1 MRIFY
6 NPETR
11 QQIIVMDDFAC
22 AIYLQSNETPA
33 AKADDVINAYQQD
46 KANVSICQ
54 EIDLTVADPVLPVED
69 GPKPDRSNDVTNPT
83 NGDHLT
89 N

>member
-22 AIYLQSNETPA
+22 SIYLQSDETPA
-33 AKADDVINAYQQD
+33 AKADEVLNAYRAD
-46 KANVSICQ
+46 KANVSTCP
-54 EIDLTVADPVLPVED
+54 EIDLTVDMPKLPVED
-69 GPKPDRSNDVTNPT
+69 GPKPDHSNDVTNSD
-83 NGDHLT
+83 NGDYKA

>member
-22 AIYLQSNETPA
+22 SIYLQSDETP
-33 AKADDVINAYQQD
+33 DT
-46 KANVSICQ
+46 KANEVVHSYRANKTNVSVCQ
-54 EIDLTVADPVLPVED
+54 EIILDDTGNLLPTED
-69 GPKPDRSNDVTNPT
+69 GPKPEIH
-83 NGDHLT
+83 NGKKQTIVEDAQ
-89 N
+89 

>member
-11 QQIIVMDDFAC
+11 QQIIIMDDFAC
-22 AIYLQSNETPA
+22 SIYLQSDETPA
-33 AKADDVINAYQQD
+33 AKADEVINAYKED
-46 KANVSICQ
+46 KANVSTCQ
-54 EIDLTVADPVLPVED
+54 EIIINNAADPLPVED
-69 GPKPDRSNDVTNPT
+69 GPEKEEPQHSTKPT
-83 NGDHLT
+83 NGDGLT

>member
-22 AIYLQSNETPA
+22 SIYLQSDETPA
-33 AKADDVINAYQQD
+33 AKADEVINAYKAN
-46 KANVSICQ
+46 KANVSTCQ
-54 EIDLTVADPVLPVED
+54 EIDLTIAAPKLPLED
-69 GPKPDRSNDVTNPT
+69 GPEKEEPQHDTGPT
-83 NGDHLT
+83 NGDGKPV
-89 N
+89 